1 MRITR
6 GPLIKVLTFVLTM
19 GFLIA
24 MVGIVFARVRIQPS
38 DEYSAVFTDASGLTS
53 GSDVRGNGVAVG
65 SVKSIELG
73 DDGTARVSFTVAKT
87 VALTDSTK
95 ARIRYANLTGDRYL
109 DLTPGTEGAQAL
121 SPGGTIPVGR
131 TQPALDLDQFF
142 QGFDPLMRA
151 LDADQ
156 VNELAKNV
164 ISVTQGESGAVQAML
179 ANVGSFTS
187 RLAERDDLIGETITN
202 LSEALALLNDHR
214 GDLDQLVTGLS
225 GLMKGY
231 AKDRKVIG
239 ASLSSINDAAK
250 DTADLLARVR
260 PDLKANIDQMGVLA
274 GHINANSDDIRDGL
288 DKYPAIGSKVAR
300 LGSYGSF
307 FNFYLCGVKLKIDLP
322 GDDLD
327 VYSPWVKDDT
337 GRCGGIQK

>member
-1 MRITR
+1 MRISR
-6 GPLIKVLTFVLTM
+6 GPLIQVLTFAVTM

-24 MVGIVFARVRIQPS
+24 MVGIVFAKVRIQPS
-38 DEYSAVFTDASGLTS
+38 DEYNALFTDASGLTA

-65 SVKSIELG
+65 TVKSIELA
-73 DDGTARVSFTVAKT
+73 DDGSARVSFTVAKS
-87 VALTDSTK
+87 VSLTDSTR

-109 DLTPGTEGAQAL
+109 DLTPGADGSDAL
-121 SPGGTIPVGR
+121 APGDTIPVAR

-164 ISVTQGESGAVQAML
+164 ISVTQGEAGAVQAML

-214 GDLDQLVTGLS
+214 GDLDQLVTGMS
-225 GLMKGY
+225 DLMAGY
-231 AKDRKVIG
+231 AEDRRTIG
-239 ASLSSINDAAK
+239 ASLSSVNVAAK
-250 DTADLLARVR
+250 DTADLLARIR
-260 PDLKANIDQMGVLA
+260 PDLKANIDQMGLLSR
-274 GHINANSDDIRDGL
+274 HINNNTADIRDAL
-288 DKYPAIGSKVAR
+288 DQYPVVGSKIAR

-322 GDDLD
+322 GEDLD